1 MFANLE
7 ITVTDN
13 NFLQLNNPEIELV
26 LIVDTDV
33 HLGNS
38 TPFFCLKKRFHS
50 FLIVSYVGD
59 GTMQYFIGNKRVV
72 YVSLHRLATFHIP
85 DAIY

>member
-33 HLGNS
+33 HLGKS
-38 TPFFCLKKRFHS
+38 TPFFWFKKNNFIH
-50 FLIVSYVGD
+50 FLIVSHVGD

-72 YVSLHRLATFHIP
+72 YVSLHRLATFHIS
-85 DAIY
+85 DAI

>member
-1 MFANLE
+1 MAQTVFANLE

-33 HLGNS
+33 HLGKS
-38 TPFFCLKKRFHS
+38 TPFFLFKKTIS
-50 FLIVSYVGD
+50 FI
-59 GTMQYFIGNKRVV
+59 F
-72 YVSLHRLATFHIP
+72 
-85 DAIY
+85 